1 MDKHWTDSLSEYLDG
16 HLDPADRREVER
28 HLETC
33 GECRGVLEDLKAV
46 VLRAQGLQDREPA
59 QDLWPSIAA
68 VLASRGGSRGAPRG
82 ALRGQGAGDVLRLEE
97 HRGTEA
103 PARPSYVRVT
113 MPQLAAAGLVLMMAS
128 GAGAWMLRPG
138 PDDTTPAPFASS
150 SAIRMASQ
158 GDGLVSPYADE
169 VAVLQEALSQLA
181 DVLAPSTVRI
191 IQKNL
196 IIIDQ
201 AIEESAE
208 ALRNDPN
215 DSFLKDYLDRVF
227 RRKVEYLRETAA
239 IVGAEI

>member
-16 HLDPADRREVER
+16 HLDPAERREAER
-28 HLETC
+28 HLEVC

-46 VLRAQGLQDREPA
+46 VVEAQGLQDREPA

-68 VLASRGGSRGAPRG
+68 GLVA
-82 ALRGQGAGDVLRLEE
+82 RGQGDSDVIHLEE
-97 HRGTEA
+97 HRGSKA
-103 PARPSYVRVT
+103 PVRPSYVRVT

-128 GAGAWMLRPG
+128 GAGAWMLRPALG
-138 PDDTTPAPFASS
+138 DTAPATFASP
-150 SAIRMASQ
+150 SAIQMASR
-158 GDGLVSPYADE
+158 GDGPVSPYAE
-169 VAVLQEALSQLA
+169 EIAVLEKALSQLG

-201 AIEESAE
+201 AIEESTE

-215 DSFLKDYLDRVF
+215 DDFLRDYLDRVL
-227 RRKVEYLRETAA
+227 RRKVEYLRETAS

>member
-33 GECRGVLEDLKAV
+33 GECRGVLKDLKAV
-46 VLRAQGLQDREPA
+46 VVQAQGLRDREPSR
-59 QDLWPSIAA
+59 DLWPSIAA
-68 VLASRGGSRGAPRG
+68 GLAPRG
-82 ALRGQGAGDVLRLEE
+82 TAREQGAGDVIPLDE
-97 HRGTEA
+97 HRRAKA
-103 PARPSYVRVT
+103 PVRPSYVRVT

-128 GAGAWMLRPG
+128 GAGAWMLRPALG
-138 PDDTTPAPFASS
+138 DEAVATFASPS
-150 SAIRMASQ
+150 LVQMAAQ

-169 VAVLQEALSQLA
+169 VAVLQEALSRLA

-201 AIEESAE
+201 AIEESIE
-208 ALRNDPN
+208 ALRSDPN
-215 DSFLKDYLDRVF
+215 DEFLREYLDQVF
-227 RRKVEYLRETAA
+227 RRKVEYLRETAV

>member
-16 HLDPADRREVER
+16 HLDPAEGREVER

-46 VLRAQGLQDREPA
+46 VVEAQGLQDREPA

-68 VLASRGGSRGAPRG
+68 GLAVRGVV
-82 ALRGQGAGDVLRLEE
+82 RGQGAGDVIHLEE
-97 HRGTEA
+97 HRRTKA
-103 PARPSYVRVT
+103 PVRPSYVRVT
-113 MPQLAAAGLVLMMAS
+113 VPQLAAAGFVLTMAS
-128 GAGAWMLRPG
+128 GAGAWMLRPVL
-138 PDDTTPAPFASS
+138 DDTAPATFASQ
-150 SAIRMASQ
+150 AVIRMASQ
-158 GDGLVSPYADE
+158 GAGPVSPYAEE
-169 VAVLQEALSQLA
+169 VAVLEEALSRLG

-201 AIEESAE
+201 AIEESTE
-208 ALRNDPN
+208 ALRNHPN
-215 DSFLKDYLDRVF
+215 DEFLRDYLDRVL
-227 RRKVEYLRETAA
+227 RKKVEYLRDTAA

>member
-1 MDKHWTDSLSEYLDG
+1 MNKHWTDSLSEYLDG

-33 GECRGVLEDLKAV
+33 GECRGVLEDLKTV
-46 VLRAQGLQDREPA
+46 VVQAQGLQDREPDN
-59 QDLWPSIAA
+59 DLWPSIAA
-68 VLASRGGSRGAPRG
+68 GLEVRRPGTD
-82 ALRGQGAGDVLRLEE
+82 DVIHLDE
-97 HRGTEA
+97 HRHARA
-103 PARPSYVRVT
+103 PGRPSYVRVT

-128 GAGAWMLRPG
+128 GAGAWMLRPTSR
-138 PDDTTPAPFASS
+138 DTAPATFASP

-158 GDGLVSPYADE
+158 GDGPVSPYAGE
-169 VAVLQEALSQLA
+169 VAVLEAALLRLG
-181 DVLAPSTVRI
+181 DVLAPSTIRI

-201 AIEESAE
+201 AIEESTE

-215 DSFLKDYLDRVF
+215 DEFLRDYLDRVF

>member
-1 MDKHWTDSLSEYLDG
+1 MDKHWIDSLSEFLDG
-16 HLDPADRREVER
+16 NLDPAERREIDR

-33 GECRGVLEDLKAV
+33 EECRGVLEDLKAV
-46 VLRAQGLQDREPA
+46 VVEARGLQDREPA

-68 VLASRGGSRGAPRG
+68 GLVM
-82 ALRGQGAGDVLRLEE
+82 RGQAAGDVIHLEE
-97 HRGTEA
+97 HRRTKA
-103 PARPSYVRVT
+103 PVRPSYVRVT

-128 GAGAWMLRPG
+128 GAGAWMLRPAL
-138 PDDTTPAPFASS
+138 DDTWPATFASPS
-150 SAIRMASQ
+150 TIWTASR
-158 GDGLVSPYADE
+158 GDGPVSPYAEE
-169 VAVLQEALSQLA
+169 VKVLEEALSRLG

-215 DSFLKDYLDRVF
+215 DEFLRDYLDRVL